1 MTDTDR
7 SSRPQSAALQLP
19 QHLDLTV
26 CEDLSA
32 QLMALRHTAVQIS
45 AAQVGFVGALALQL
59 LLSAQRQWQADGAA
73 FSVTDP
79 SDAFRE
85 GTELLGFSEFPFKD
99 VIAA

>member
-1 MTDTDR
+1 MTDTDN
-7 SSRPQSAALQLP
+7 STRPQSATLQLP

-32 QLMALRHTAVQIS
+32 QLMSLRHTDVQIS
-45 AAQVGFVGALALQL
+45 AVHVGFVGALPLQL
-59 LLSAQRQWQADGAA
+59 LLSAQRQWRADGAA